1 MNETVVNDTPGPSTR
16 TKKTYDAA
24 KTKETILDAAE
35 QIFAE
40 QGYSAAR
47 VDAIAKASGY
57 NKSLIYQYFQDKIG
71 LYTEVVKRADQLGD
85 RVLSEV
91 VGKLQMDE
99 SLTTDATKFK
109 RYITTIVTHSF
120 QFLMD
125 HPRFMKI
132 FAWEAAE
139 EWKTWNQITYRP
151 DDTTLFLEIAKKA
164 KDNGLLRSDLDP
176 TFFPLFLMN
185 NVFFSTLTLTRFKSF
200 GIGMESHTEQDIELA
215 KEQTASFVIN
225 GLMHPS
231 HL

>member
-1 MNETVVNDTPGPSTR
+1 MNDTSGPSTR

-24 KTKETILDAAE
+24 KTRETILDAAE

-57 NKSLIYQYFQDKIG
+57 NKSLIYQYFHDKIG

-85 RVLSEV
+85 RVLGEV
-91 VGKLQMDE
+91 IGQLQMDD

-109 RYITTIVTHSF
+109 RYVDTIVKHSY
-120 QFLMD
+120 QFMLD

-139 EWKTWNQITYRP
+139 QWKTWNQITYRP
-151 DDTTLFLEIAKKA
+151 DDISYFLEIARKA
-164 KDNGLLRSDLDP
+164 KQSGLLRSDLDP
-176 TFFPLFLMN
+176 LFFPLFLMN
-185 NVFFSTLTLTRFKSF
+185 NVFFATLSMSRFKSN
-200 GIGMESHTEQDIELA
+200 GLESEFNAEQDVEQA
-215 KEQTASFVIN
+215 KVQIASFVIS
-225 GLMHPS
+225 GIMHPS

>member
-1 MNETVVNDTPGPSTR
+1 MNDTPGSNTR
-16 TKKTYDAA
+16 SKKTYDAA

-35 QIFAE
+35 LIFAE

-57 NKSLIYQYFQDKIG
+57 NKSLIYQYYQDKIG

-85 RVLSEV
+85 RVLGEV
-91 VGKLQMDE
+91 IGQLQMDE

-109 RYITTIVTHSF
+109 RYITTIVKHSY
-120 QFLMD
+120 QFMLD

-151 DDTTLFLEIAKKA
+151 DDISLFLEIAKKA
-164 KDNGLLRSDLDP
+164 KQNGLLRSDLDP
-176 TFFPLFLMN
+176 TFFPLFLLN
-185 NVFFSTLTLTRFKSF
+185 NVFFATLTLSRFKSF
-200 GIGMESHTEQDIELA
+200 GSGTDSSAEQDIELA
-215 KEQTASFVIN
+215 KEQTASFIIC
-225 GLMHPS
+225 GLMNPS
-231 HL
+231 YL